1 MSNRISNLICP
12 QSNCCPHT
20 PHPQSPATQ
29 IYSFC
34 SLYLRKWQFHLS
46 SCSVK
51 ENSWSL
57 FSFSVNK
64 YYKDLPSGF
73 IQDLTTALPSFTDS
87 TLECEGQAYN
97 PLPGRPGNLSHVP
110 PGVFPW
116 LRARIDG
123 DLVSHRM
130 KMARSPSAWISE
142 DRAPVDLKYP
152 PYHFR
157 VKF

>member
-57 FSFSVNK
+57 FSFSINK

-87 TLECEGQAYN
+87 TLEYEGQAYN
-97 PLPGRPGNLSHVP
+97 PLPVPTWKPPTCSSRCVPLIEGSDRRWPCKSQDEDGKVTISLSLW
-110 PGVFPW
+110 GQ
-116 LRARIDG
+116 
-123 DLVSHRM
+123 
-130 KMARSPSAWISE
+130 SPCWPEIPSL
-142 DRAPVDLKYP
+142 PL
-152 PYHFR
+152 
-157 VKF
+157 